1 MNSRMHALFVPT
13 LVAAVTL
20 VCNSASAEEPTSAA
34 PSRSFYVDRRAA
46 RVGDML
52 TVVVTEF
59 STVTATARTRT
70 DKDESAQ
77 ARLLQTDGEN
87 LLTAAGIGSTFTGG
101 GQIERSGKL
110 LAKIAVVVQGTDSNG
125 NLIVHGE
132 QEIYVN
138 NERQR
143 IRLDGVVRGED
154 VGPDNTVPS
163 WRVADARIELTGK
176 GLLARKQGPGL
187 LTRLL
192 SWIWE

>member
-1 MNSRMHALFVPT
+1 MNSLVVAVALSI
-13 LVAAVTL
+13 
-20 VCNSASAEEPTSAA
+20 VCGSCFAEEPMSVAS
-34 PSRSFYVDRRAA
+34 SRSFYADRRAA

-52 TVVVTEF
+52 TVVITEF

-70 DKDESAQ
+70 DKDESAR
-77 ARLLQTDGEN
+77 AELLQTDGEHPI
-87 LLTAAGIGSTFTGG
+87 TSVGIGSRFTGG

-110 LAKIAVVVQGTDSNG
+110 LAKIAVVVQGTDPNG

-143 IRLDGVVRGED
+143 IRLDGIVRAED
-154 VGPDNTVPS
+154 IGPDNTVPS
-163 WRVADARIELTGK
+163 WRVADAQMELTGK

-187 LTRLL
+187 LTRML